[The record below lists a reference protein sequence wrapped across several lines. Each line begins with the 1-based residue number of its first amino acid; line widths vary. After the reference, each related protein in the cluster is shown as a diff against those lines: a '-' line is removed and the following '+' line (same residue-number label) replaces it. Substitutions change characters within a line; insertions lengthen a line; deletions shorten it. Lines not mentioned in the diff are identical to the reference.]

1 MTSIFR
7 RPYFSV
13 CLLTM
18 VLVICLGQRFC
29 LAAETA
35 VDSKIV
41 EEQKRAQ
48 RLKKGIE
55 DQKSRVQTTNK
66 KESSLLT
73 ELDRL
78 NGHIQN
84 EGDKLTQLKKELA
97 KHEELMAAKQDEA
110 VQAKEAKEQAKRHI
124 KKRLNSFYRMGE
136 IGMLNVLFSARG
148 LPDLLA
154 FREYFDALLKR
165 DQEVIR
171 DYRNRVETLEK
182 TQISLHQEKQ
192 SLLETITKIKGQN
205 EQLASTREERMRL
218 LQKVKTEKKLYQL
231 ALKELE
237 GAADRLTNTI
247 EQLKAEA
254 AKAEA
259 ARARQKEAHP
269 TETRL
274 TTTHNSRTDNLGFAA
289 QKGRLSPPAPGTVT
303 TLFGKSV
310 QQKFGIATFA
320 NGIDIKTAPGTEI
333 TAIYGGKVIYAKFL
347 RGYGNLLIIDHGQQY
362 ISLVSRA
369 AKFFKEEGDTVSR
382 GEVIGVMSDQ
392 EGLLGEGL
400 HFEIRHGTKP
410 ENPLLWIN
418 NAKLTIKTTKK
429 TSR

>member
-1 MTSIFR
+1 MIFIFR
-7 RPYFSV
+7 RPYLAV
-13 CLLTM
+13 CVLT
-18 VLVICLGQRFC
+18 LTLAICLGQRLC
-29 LAAETA
+29 LAAETTA
-35 VDSKIV
+35 VDSKII
-41 EEQKRAQ
+41 EEQKRIQ

-84 EGDKLTQLKKELA
+84 EGDKLTRLKKELT
-97 KHEELMAAKQDEA
+97 KHEQLIVTKQDEA

-136 IGMLNVLFSARG
+136 IGMMNVIFSAG
-148 LPDLLA
+148 ELPDLLA

-165 DQEVIR
+165 DQDVIR
-171 DYRNRVETLEK
+171 EYRKKVETLEK

-192 SLLETITKIKGQN
+192 SLVETISKVKGQE

-231 ALKELE
+231 ALTELE
-237 GAADRLTNTI
+237 GAADRLTNTL
-247 EQLKAEA
+247 EKLKAEA
-254 AKAEA
+254 AKA
-259 ARARQKEAHP
+259 RQKQAHP

-274 TTTHNSRTDNLGFAA
+274 TTPQKSRPDNLGFAA
-289 QKGRLSPPAPGTVT
+289 QKGRLAPPAPGTVT

-310 QQKFGIATFA
+310 QEKFGIATFA

-333 TAIYGGKVIYAKFL
+333 TAIYDGKVLYAKFL

-362 ISLVSRA
+362 LSLVSRA
-369 AKFFKEEGDTVSR
+369 AKFFKEEGDTVAR
-382 GEVIGVMSDQ
+382 GEVVGIMSDQ

-410 ENPLLWIN
+410 ENPLLWVN
-418 NAKLTIKTTKK
+418 NAKLTIKATPKAP
-429 TSR
+429 R

>member
-1 MTSIFR
+1 M
-7 RPYFSV
+7 
-13 CLLTM
+13 
-18 VLVICLGQRFC
+18 
-29 LAAETA
+29 
-35 VDSKIV
+35 DSKII
-41 EEQKRAQ
+41 EEQKRIQ

-66 KESSLLT
+66 KETSLIT

-78 NGHIQN
+78 NGHIQS
-84 EGDKLTQLKKELA
+84 EADKLTRLKKDLS

-110 VQAKEAKEQAKRHI
+110 AKAKEAKEQAKRHV

-136 IGMLNVLFSARG
+136 IGVMNVVFSASE

-165 DQEVIR
+165 DQDVIR
-171 DYRNRVETLEK
+171 EYRKKVETLEK
-182 TQISLHQEKQ
+182 AQTSLHQEKMAMV
-192 SLLETITKIKGQN
+192 ETIAKVKGQE
-205 EQLASTREERMRL
+205 EQLASTREERIHL

-231 ALKELE
+231 ALNELE
-237 GAADRLTNTI
+237 GAADRLTNTL

-254 AKAEA
+254 AKAAAAKNEA
-259 ARARQKEAHP
+259 AKAQSKDASSKEI
-269 TETRL
+269 RL
-274 TTTHNSRTDNLGFAA
+274 TTTHKTRPDTADFAS
-289 QKGRLSPPAPGTVT
+289 QKGRLSPPVRGTVT

-310 QQKFGIATFA
+310 QEKFGITTFA

-333 TAIYGGKVIYAKFL
+333 TAIYDGKVIYAKFL

-362 ISLVSRA
+362 LSLVSRA
-369 AKFFKEEGDTVSR
+369 AKFFKEEGDTVTR
-382 GEVIGVMSDQ
+382 GEVVGVMSEQ

-400 HFEIRHGTKP
+400 HFEIRNGTKP
-410 ENPLLWIN
+410 ENPLLWVN

-429 TSR
+429 PAR